1 MCTIENLILF
11 GNNMKVYVAALVDLD
26 NTMIIGVYS
35 SEDVAISK
43 IEKAMDDLYI
53 DNEDLGVYPSITEKY
68 IDDIEEDRYL

>member
-1 MCTIENLILF
+1 
-11 GNNMKVYVAALVDLD
+11 MKVYVAALIDLD

>member
-1 MCTIENLILF
+1 
-11 GNNMKVYVAALVDLD
+11 MKVYVAALVDLD